1 MKTRF
6 MALLVALVMILSV
19 ATVAMAEDVTVYD
32 VDWLNCWNGSSA
44 NWPDDLNATASG
56 KYVLENFGLN
66 FNVADTAGQSEY
78 DYINLLFS
86 SGVVPDIVSSPYW
99 GIGAGNEGQV
109 ALDGAIEGMVKDL
122 TPYLDNYPNLKTLF
136 EKENGYLATSYRMNM
151 MNNAEF
157 DAEDKVFFLPTG
169 VNMNSA
175 EYSTVYGDTLYVRA
189 DIAEALNVDPESITT
204 PDELVDF
211 LRLVAESDITDW
223 NGNKIIPLGTGHDG
237 WRNANIFSWYRGNN
251 ISNWRQLEDGSITYY
266 LFTDYVENRIAIMRT
281 LFSEN
286 LIDQECL
293 TQSDETASSKVAN
306 GQYAVISVDANAVT
320 NQYYY
325 GNLGIS
331 DAHPEANWLP
341 LGLKNLDGNNSV
353 DVYTPGFSGGNITW
367 FSADIS
373 DEKLNAVLT
382 FMDWMC
388 SEEGQAF
395 NWYGVEG
402 VTYERDEQGRP
413 VYTDDVQAA
422 IDADSSAKTKTYGI
436 QFFNNMACYDQR
448 DTNWAKTDDELTA
461 QELAYRQM
469 QNYFRPRAEVDAISV
484 ENLLKEWDGYEDLT
498 DGLNILDAG
507 TQMVNAYYYETW
519 EEVEAMIA
527 DLRQKALDLGIEEA
541 YAYIQE
547 NLTDD
552 YAF

>member
-44 NWPDDLNATASG
+44 NWPDDLNATAAG

-66 FNVADTAGQSEY
+66 FNTADTAGQSEY

-86 SGVVPDIVSSPYW
+86 SGSVPDVVSSPYW
-99 GIGAGNEGQV
+99 GIGSGQEGQV

-122 TPYLDNYPNLKTLF
+122 TPYLDNYPNLKALF

-151 MNNAEF
+151 MNNDEF

-169 VNMNSA
+169 VNMNS
-175 EYSTVYGDTLYVRA
+175 EEFSSVYGDTLYVRA
-189 DIAEALNVDPESITT
+189 DIAEALGVDPESITNT
-204 PDELVDF
+204 DELVDF

-237 WRNANIFSWYRGNN
+237 WRNANIFSWFRGNN
-251 ISNWRQLEDGSITYY
+251 ISNWRQLEDGSVTYY
-266 LFTDYVENRIAIMRT
+266 LFTDYVENRIALMRT

-325 GNLGIS
+325 GSLGIS

-382 FMDWMC
+382 FMDWLC

-402 VTYERDEQGRP
+402 ETYVRDEQGRP

-436 QFFNNMACYDQR
+436 ERFNNLACYDQR
-448 DTNWAKTDDELTA
+448 ETNWAKTDDELTA

-469 QNYFRPRAEVDAISV
+469 QNYFRPRVEVDAVSV
-484 ENLLKEWDGYEDLT
+484 ENLLKQWDGYTDLT

-541 YAYIQE
+541 YAYIEE

>member
-32 VDWLNCWNGSSA
+32 VDWLYCWNGSSA

-66 FNVADTAGQSEY
+66 FNTADTAGQSEY

-86 SGVVPDIVSSPYW
+86 SGVVPDVVSSPYW
-99 GIGAGNEGQV
+99 GIGSGNEGQV

-122 TPYLDNYPNLKTLF
+122 TPYLDNYPNLKALF

-151 MNNAEF
+151 MNNDEF

-169 VNMNSA
+169 VNMNS
-175 EYSTVYGDTLYVRA
+175 EEFSSVYGDTLYVRA
-189 DIAEALNVDPESITT
+189 DIAEALGVDPESITNT
-204 PDELVDF
+204 DELVDF
-211 LRLVAESDITDW
+211 LRKVAESDLTDW

-237 WRNANIFSWYRGNN
+237 WRNANIFSWFRGNN
-251 ISNWRQLEDGSITYY
+251 ISNWRQLEDGSVTYY
-266 LFTDYVENRIAIMRT
+266 LFTDYVENRIALMRT

-320 NQYYY
+320 NMYYY
-325 GNLGIS
+325 GSLGIA

-367 FSADIS
+367 FSAKIS
-373 DEKLNAVLT
+373 DEKLNAILT
-382 FMDWMC
+382 FMDWLC

-402 VTYERDEQGRP
+402 ETYERDEQGRP

-436 QFFNNMACYDQR
+436 EFFNNLACYDQR
-448 DTNWAKTDDELTA
+448 ETNWAKTDDELTA

-469 QNYFRPRAEVDAISV
+469 QNYFRPRVEVDGISV
-484 ENLLKEWDGYEDLT
+484 ENLLKQWDGYTDLT